1 IDGRLDKRKKGVYGP
16 PPGRKAVVFV
26 DDLNMPAKETYGAQP
41 PIELLRQFMDYKG
54 WYGLCAAR
62 CQLGGPLPPPLPF
75 CSRRYL
81 RHFNLLALA
90 QVSDDTLAHI
100 FRTILD
106 WHLTSLPFSPAV
118 RQAAPAIIQATLF
131 LYSQSIAKLLPT
143 PTKSHYVF
151 NLRDFARVVQGCM
164 MLPPS
169 SLPVD
174 GGAAVLMFKR
184 LWVHEM
190 ARVFQDR
197 LVDDQDREWLMGQ
210 VKHCSSTILSEPFD
224 QLMGGLVGGSGGP
237 VSHTDMR
244 RCFFG
249 DYMDSSLEPPD
260 RINEAK
266 PKTGVWVCAWRSRY
280 CEITD
285 VPKLLGVMEEYL
297 VDFNATSKRPMNLA
311 MFLFAVEHV
320 SRICRV
326 LKQPGGH
333 MLLVGVGGSGRQ
345 SLARL
350 AAFIS
355 GMQVFQVEISK
366 SYSRSEWREDLKRIL
381 RTAGGDAKPCVF
393 LFSDTQIK
401 DEAFVEDINNL
412 LNAGEVPNMFPSD
425 ERMVVMEAVRPRA
438 AKLGLETPLE
448 LWGYFTAQC
457 RTFLHVVLCMS
468 PIGSAFRERLRQNP
482 SLVNC
487 CTIDW
492 FQRWPADALE
502 AVALKFL
509 REMDGL
515 EEEQRAA
522 LVGLCQAFH
531 SRITAVSEEFLA
543 ELGRNNYVTP
553 TSYLELITAFRTLL
567 EAKRAQNS
575 QLKKRYLVGLEK
587 LASSAQQVAGMQ
599 SELRAL
605 QPQLVRTVAEVEQL
619 MVTIAREKAEVVEP
633 KAAIVKEEEAKAQ
646 EAADAAKAIK
656 DECEADLAVAIPILN
671 EALAALDTIKEAD
684 ITYIKKLANP
694 PGAIKLVLEAVCV
707 VLDVKPGKVKDDS
720 GKMVNDYWKSSVA
733 LLNERDF
740 LQRLKTYDKD
750 NIPPRIIAEIRKT
763 YLSQEG
769 FTPETA
775 KKASPAAEGMCK
787 WVHAMSS
794 YDKVAKVVAPKKAK
808 LAEAEGVYESVM
820 VGLRA
825 KQSELATL
833 RGKLAGMENDLSTN
847 TAKKVRLEAEVALCS
862 VKLERAEKLIGGLGG
877 ERARWTDTAESLA
890 RAYVNLTGDMLI
902 SAGIVAYA
910 GAFTAA
916 YRTRVI
922 DSFVELCRSAAV
934 PHTSKFSLGSILGE
948 PVRIREWL
956 IATLPNDAFSIENA
970 IIIANARRWPLCI
983 DPQGQANKW
992 IKTLE
997 KPNNLAV
1004 IKLSEGGE
1012 YMRTLENAVQFG
1024 LPVLLENVGE
1034 ELDPS
1039 LEPLLLKQVFKQGG
1053 VSCIRLGDTTVE
1065 YSNDFR
1071 FYITT
1076 KLRNPHYLPEVAV
1089 KVTLLNFMITR
1100 AGLSDQMLGVAV
1112 ATERP
1117 DLEEQKAMLVV
1128 QGAEASRKLKEIEDK
1143 ILEVLSSS
1151 TGNILEDE
1159 TAISVITEA
1168 KTLGN
1173 DIADKQQVLVCSCEN
1188 MSVQWCG
1195 MQIAEVTEREIDSTR
1210 AQYKPCGDYTSVLF
1224 FCISDLA
1231 AIDPMYQYSL
1241 PWYSNLFVASVNA
1254 AAKDPVLDTRL
1265 RNIFDHFTYSLYCNV
1280 CRSLFEKDKLL
1291 FAFLLC
1297 ARIMESKSALDPDD
1311 WLFLLTG
1318 GLAAAPDRANPAPAW
1333 LVDRGWKEILRLSLL
1348 PAFMGLDDSFAAEPN
1363 SWRVMHEATEPHL
1376 VTLPGLWNSL
1386 DSFRKLLIVRCIRPD
1401 KVVPAV
1407 QDFVET
1413 QLGKKYVEPPAFNLS
1428 ACYADSSP
1436 TTPLIFVLSAGSDP
1450 TAALLQFAGEKNM
1463 ASRLTAVSLG
1473 QGQGP
1478 KAAALIA
1485 EGIAS
1490 GAWVLLQNC
1499 HLAPSWMPSLDKIC
1513 EELNP
1518 ETVNPEFR
1526 LWMTSYPSPKF
1537 PVNILQNGIKM
1548 VNEPPKARQQGVLS
1562 HFHSCVPYDKGS
1574 VTSVTEGEGIRANMR
1589 RSYGLEPVCQD
1600 TEFFETCPKP
1610 LAFKNLLF
1618 GLIFFHAVIQERRKF
1633 GPLGF
1638 NISYG
1643 FDDGDMRISV
1653 RQLHMFL
1660 SENEEVPYA
1669 ALRYVTGECN
1679 YGGRVTDDKD
1689 RILLNTLLKR
1699 VYCPEIILDPMYKL
1713 SASGLYA
1720 PPPEGPRS
1728 SYLAYIDT
1736 LPIIPLPE
1744 AFGLHANADISK
1756 DQADTNAMFSSLL
1769 SMSGGGGGQG
1779 GGGGG
1784 SALEERVAAVVAQC
1798 LQRLP
1803 ADFDIEA
1810 VQKRWPVRYE
1820 ESLNT
1825 VLAQEMSRFNRL
1837 LGAIRGS
1844 LKAMDLALR
1853 GLQVMSAELEAAFRS
1868 ISIAQVPEL
1877 WRKVSYPSLKPLGS
1891 YLDDL
1896 YRRLKMLSDWH
1907 EQGPPTLFWLP
1918 GFFFVQSFLTAGLQN
1933 YARRH
1938 TIPIDMVRYDFQ
1950 MMPGAGGDAT
1960 AGPKG
1965 SAEGLVVEGL
1975 FLEGAAW
1982 DPRLGALCESQPK
1995 VLFTPAP
2002 RMWLRPKP
2010 VDQFVEFK
2018 HYNCPVYR
2026 TAERRGVLATT
2037 GHSTNFVMFV
2047 KMPTTL
2053 DADHWVARGVA
2064 LISSLSD

>member
-1 IDGRLDKRKKGVYGP
+1 
-16 PPGRKAVVFV
+16 
-26 DDLNMPAKETYGAQP
+26 
-41 PIELLRQFMDYKG
+41 
-54 WYGLCAAR
+54 
-62 CQLGGPLPPPLPF
+62 
-75 CSRRYL
+75 
-81 RHFNLLALA
+81 
-90 QVSDDTLAHI
+90 
-100 FRTILD
+100 
-106 WHLTSLPFSPAV
+106 
-118 RQAAPAIIQATLF
+118 
-131 LYSQSIAKLLPT
+131 
-143 PTKSHYVF
+143 
-151 NLRDFARVVQGCM
+151 
-164 MLPPS
+164 
-169 SLPVD
+169 
-174 GGAAVLMFKR
+174 
-184 LWVHEM
+184 
-190 ARVFQDR
+190 
-197 LVDDQDREWLMGQ
+197 
-210 VKHCSSTILSEPFD
+210 
-224 QLMGGLVGGSGGP
+224 
-237 VSHTDMR
+237 
-244 RCFFG
+244 
-249 DYMDSSLEPPD
+249 
-260 RINEAK
+260 
-266 PKTGVWVCAWRSRY
+266 
-280 CEITD
+280 
-285 VPKLLGVMEEYL
+285 
-297 VDFNATSKRPMNLA
+297 
-311 MFLFAVEHV
+311 
-320 SRICRV
+320 
-326 LKQPGGH
+326 
-333 MLLVGVGGSGRQ
+333 
-345 SLARL
+345 
-350 AAFIS
+350 
-355 GMQVFQVEISK
+355 
-366 SYSRSEWREDLKRIL
+366 
-381 RTAGGDAKPCVF
+381 
-393 LFSDTQIK
+393 
-401 DEAFVEDINNL
+401 
-412 LNAGEVPNMFPSD
+412 
-425 ERMVVMEAVRPRA
+425 MEAVRPRA

-633 KAAIVKEEEAKAQ
+633 KAAIVK
-646 EAADAAKAIK
+646 
-656 DECEADLAVAIPILN
+656 AIPILN

-1173 DIADKQQVLVCSCEN
+1173 DIADKQQ
-1188 MSVQWCG
+1188 
-1195 MQIAEVTEREIDSTR
+1195 IAEVTEREIDSTR

-1428 ACYADSSP
+1428 ACYGDSSP

-1526 LWMTSYPSPKF
+1526 YL
-1537 PVNILQNGIKM
+1537 
-1548 VNEPPKARQQGVLS
+1548 R
-1562 HFHSCVPYDKGS
+1562 HF
-1574 VTSVTEGEGIRANMR
+1574 
-1589 RSYGLEPVCQD
+1589 
-1600 TEFFETCPKP
+1600 
-1610 LAFKNLLF
+1610 NLLA
-1618 GLIFFHAVIQERRKF
+1618 LAQVSDDTLAHIFRTILDWHLTSLPFSPAVRQAAPAIIQATLFLYSQSISKLLPTPTKSHYVFNLRDFARVVQGCMMLPPSSLPVDGGAAVLMFKRLWVHEVARVFQDRLVDDQDREWLMGQERRKF

-1810 VQKRWPVRYE
+1810 VQKRWPVLYE

-1938 TIPIDMVRYDFQ
+1938 TIPIDMVRD
-1950 MMPGAGGDAT
+1950 
-1960 AGPKG
+1960 
-1965 SAEGLVVEGL
+1965 
-1975 FLEGAAW
+1975 
-1982 DPRLGALCESQPK
+1982 
-1995 VLFTPAP
+1995 
-2002 RMWLRPKP
+2002 
-2010 VDQFVEFK
+2010 
-2018 HYNCPVYR
+2018 
-2026 TAERRGVLATT
+2026 T
-2037 GHSTNFVMFV
+2037 G
-2047 KMPTTL
+2047 
-2053 DADHWVARGVA
+2053 
-2064 LISSLSD
+2064 